1 MITTKM
7 VQTDYK
13 KVFVVK
19 IRPENDFVPLLYR
32 FCSNVINKIVSEL
45 QRIYYKTT
53 KIAVGPPA
61 FFPIQQNQRIIKIIK
76 IK

>member
-13 KVFVVK
+13 KIFVVK
-19 IRPENDFVPLLYR
+19 IRTGNDFVPLLYR
-32 FCSNVINKIVSEL
+32 FCSSDKTIIVSEL

-53 KIAVGPPA
+53 KISYFSSA
-61 FFPIQQNQRIIKIIK
+61 FFPLQQIQKHN
-76 IK
+76 

>member
-13 KVFVVK
+13 KIFVVK
-19 IRPENDFVPLLYR
+19 IRPGNDFVPLLYR
-32 FCSNVINKIVSEL
+32 FCSSDKTIIVSEL

-53 KIAVGPPA
+53 KIAVCPSA
-61 FFPIQQNQRIIKIIK
+61 FFPLQQNPKHN
-76 IK
+76 